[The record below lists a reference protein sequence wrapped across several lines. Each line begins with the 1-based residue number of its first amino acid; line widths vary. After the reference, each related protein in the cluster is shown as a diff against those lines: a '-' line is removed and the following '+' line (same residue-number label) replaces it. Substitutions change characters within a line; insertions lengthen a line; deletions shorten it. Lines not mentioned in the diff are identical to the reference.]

1 MAAEDTNA
9 ADLIDQRLDA
19 LDRALLGLLPRSE
32 RLSLV
37 ADVEV
42 RVRSANAT
50 DSPSQRPE
58 TSAADELPLVEASLA
73 PARRRLRLR
82 RSALALTAGILGIVA
97 LVLLFALP
105 VTYLVLASIAEGIGE
120 VAAYLLISAN
130 VLVVA
135 LGGAAA
141 VVMGIV
147 ALVRLNRRQGRS
159 GHGWAVTA
167 LCTGPLP
174 ALAGGLATLT
184 IVLPMLGELAGDFE
198 ISAPVYATSTVVSNA
213 YTSEPVTCVEGAC
226 PAPVALP
233 GAPAPLVAAA
243 PTTSPPPGYNSAY
256 APPATPWADRPS
268 APAQLP
274 ATAAAPPPGVPDQ
287 PKPAADQAQ
296 AVDPAAVEGTAAPS
310 NVEGSL
316 VPEAVNVDTATPAAA
331 SP

>member
-1 MAAEDTNA
+1 MAAEDRDA
-9 ADLIDQRLDA
+9 AEVIDQRLDA

-37 ADVEV
+37 ADVEA
-42 RVRSANAT
+42 RVRAANAT
-50 DSPSQRPE
+50 DSPSPRPE
-58 TSAADELPLVEASLA
+58 TSAADELPLVEAGLA
-73 PARRRLRLR
+73 PRRRLRLR
-82 RSALALTAGILGIVA
+82 RSALALTAGVLGIVA

-105 VTYLVLASIAEGIGE
+105 VTYLVLAAVAEGLGE
-120 VAAYLLISAN
+120 VTAYLLISAN

-213 YTSEPVTCVEGAC
+213 YTSEPVTCVEGTC

-256 APPATPWADRPS
+256 APPAATWADRPS
-268 APAQLP
+268 APMQLP
-274 ATAAAPPPGVPDQ
+274 TTDAVPPPGVSDQ
-287 PKPAADQAQ
+287 PKPAADQVQ

-310 NVEGSL
+310 NVGGSL
-316 VPEAVNVDTATPAAA
+316 VPEAVTADTAIPAAA